1 MAAVTAEPTPPPTP
15 ALPLPD
21 DPDLLRAMLIAARE
35 ERDRQFCELVAAHDW
50 INGVLTNP
58 AYRAL
63 RRSRQLVRRGARPR
77 PPKATVRSARL
88 TAPAT
93 PGALWVDITP
103 LDESMRSGIARVTI
117 RLAQELDDL
126 TCGRVELVRPV
137 AGRFRRDLSLEAE
150 LLATPGRVRE
160 AGTPPASQVSLP
172 AAGVFLS
179 ACVPPRE
186 RAAGWWQAIA
196 HMQASGGIYA
206 QIVHDLIPVSAPDFF
221 DQGLRAWFPEWLGA
235 VADRADVIIAVSQA
249 TLDDLEAW
257 LATRGEHCGAKLTV
271 VRNGADVGTDGQLP
285 ADGEPGP
292 SPRRGT
298 DVLVVGTIE
307 PRKGVE
313 AVLDAAAELHRRG
326 SPVRFT
332 LVGTKG
338 WIGDSTLRRLQA
350 ADAGEQNLRWLQRV
364 GDADLVELYRSADLL
379 LAPSRAEGYG
389 LPVVEARAW
398 GLPVLARDLPV
409 FREVGGTDTRYF
421 GTDAE
426 LPDAIEAAL
435 AAPTPGGPV
444 SPRSWSAAAA
454 DVLAALPGDA
464 TGRC

>member
-1 MAAVTAEPTPPPTP
+1 MSAAVKSVPSCHLTPRLSLKVYVSSFPIIGRLYTNRVG
-15 ALPLPD
+15 AS
-21 DPDLLRAMLIAARE
+21 DLVDGTQDNNIEIDATS
-35 ERDRQFCELVAAHDW
+35 ELSLDASQWDGGDYQVSGSGAINWRGGRHLNFYSTLGRSVAAGSTVYMNLGSHTV
-50 INGVLTNP
+50 GVPTTAQLLAADTN
-58 AYRAL
+58 L
-63 RRSRQLVRRGARPR
+63 LELIVQSGA
-77 PPKATVRSARL
+77 A
-88 TAPAT
+88 
-93 PGALWVDITP
+93 PGA
-103 LDESMRSGIARVTI
+103 
-117 RLAQELDDL
+117 AQ
-126 TCGRVELVRPV
+126 TY
-137 AGRFRRDLSLEAE
+137 
-150 LLATPGRVRE
+150 TY
-160 AGTPPASQVSLP
+160 Q
-172 AAGVFLS
+172 
-179 ACVPPRE
+179 
-186 RAAGWWQAIA
+186 WNI
-196 HMQASGGIYA
+196 
-206 QIVHDLIPVSAPDFF
+206 
-221 DQGLRAWFPEWLGA
+221 
-235 VADRADVIIAVSQA
+235 
-249 TLDDLEAW
+249 
-257 LATRGEHCGAKLTV
+257 
-271 VRNGADVGTDGQLP
+271 NGADVGTDGQLP